1 MDVLIDKICEAQQG
15 NQDAMLY
22 LIQKYT
28 PLLMRYSKKIYQEDA
43 FSELTL
49 AFIELI
55 YHIKIEKLACG
66 SDGVIT
72 NYIFTSIKNTYIA
85 HIKEIMKEKGLIT
98 TLDSFTEKDEFQMS
112 NTHMVE
118 SSKSYFMDFLS
129 DFPDLTRKEKK
140 VLLLIYYYG
149 YSAAEVA
156 DQMKTSRQNINQIKK
171 RAQGKIKSGLQK

>member
-1 MDVLIDKICEAQQG
+1 MLIDKICEAQQG

-55 YHIKIEKLACG
+55 YHIKIEKLTCA

-72 NYIFTSIKNTYIA
+72 NYIVTSIKNTYIA
-85 HIKEIMKEKGLIT
+85 HIKEIMQEKGLTT
-98 TLDSFTEKDEFQMS
+98 TLDNFTDKDEFQMS
-112 NTHMVE
+112 NTHIIE
-118 SSKSYFMDFLS
+118 SSKSFFMDFLS
-129 DFPDLTRKEKK
+129 GFSNLTQKEKEI
-140 VLLLIYYYG
+140 LLLIYYYG

-171 RAQGKIKSGLQK
+171 RAQEKIKAGLQK